1 MAPIPQL
8 LLEVQQLDL
17 EIARLSGQ
25 VGQLTAA
32 IGDQFKVKA
41 GELAIQQAEQALRKL
56 QSAQKDAE
64 FALSTLETRIK
75 DHEQRLYSGK
85 GGSPRDLQAL
95 QQDIE
100 KDRERRTGLEEQA
113 LKAMESAEKAAR
125 EVERVRAAVA
135 KVLGEVSSGKEK
147 QATEREQAQ
156 RDLDRRRAQRERLVA
171 DVPASWLQLYDR
183 LRQRTLDGTAVARV
197 TQSRCEGCQDNLPSA
212 EIQRARHSSTPV
224 QCASCQRILAVT
236 T

>member
-1 MAPIPQL
+1 MAPPVPQL

-41 GELAIQQAEQALRKL
+41 GELAIQQAEQSHRTA

-64 FALSTLETRIK
+64 FALATLEARIK
-75 DHEQRLYSGK
+75 DHEQKLYSGK
-85 GGSPRDLQAL
+85 GSPRDLQAL

-100 KDRERRTGLEEQA
+100 KDRERRVALEEQA
-113 LKAMESAEKAAR
+113 LKAMESAEKSAA

-135 KVLGEVSSGKEK
+135 RVLGGVSSGKEK
-147 QATEREQAQ
+147 QAVEREQAQ
-156 RDLDRRRAQRERLVA
+156 QLLDRRRAQRDQLA
-171 DVPASWLQLYDR
+171 SGIPATFLQLYDR
-183 LRQRTLDGTAVARV
+183 LRQRTLDGVAVARV
-197 TQSRCEGCQDNLPSA
+197 VQQRCEGCQDNLPSA
-212 EIQRARHSSTPV
+212 EIQRARHATTPV
-224 QCASCQRILAVT
+224 QCASCQRILVVT
-236 T
+236 

>member
-1 MAPIPQL
+1 MAPVPQT
-8 LLEVQQLDL
+8 LLEIQQLDL

-25 VGQLTAA
+25 VSQLTAA

-41 GELAIQQAEQALRKL
+41 GELAIQQAEEAHRKA
-56 QSAQKDAE
+56 QSIQRDAE

-75 DHEQRLYSGK
+75 DHEQKLYSGK

-100 KDRERRTGLEEQA
+100 KDRQRRAQLEEQA
-113 LKAMESAEKAAR
+113 LKAMETAEKAAT

-135 KVLGEVSSGKEK
+135 RVLGDVSSGKEK
-147 QATEREQAQ
+147 QGTER
-156 RDLDRRRAQRERLVA
+156 DLALQQLNRRRAQREQLA
-171 DVPASWLQLYDR
+171 SGVPASVLTLYDR

-197 TQSRCEGCQDNLPSA
+197 TQQRCEGCQDNLPSA
-212 EIQRARHSSTPV
+212 EIQRARHASTPV
-224 QCASCQRILAVT
+224 QCASCQRILVVT
-236 T
+236 

>member
-1 MAPIPQL
+1 VAPAAQTV
-8 LLEVQQLDL
+8 LEIQQIDL
-17 EIARLSGQ
+17 EIARLAGQ

-41 GELAIQQAEQALRKL
+41 GDLAIQQAEQALRTL

-64 FALSTLETRIK
+64 FALATLETRIK

-85 GGSPRDLQAL
+85 GSPRDLQAL

-100 KDRERRTGLEEQA
+100 RDQQRRIGLEEQA
-113 LKAMESAEKAAR
+113 LKAMDSAERAAR
-125 EVERVRAAVA
+125 EVERVRGAVA

-147 QATEREQAQ
+147 QAAEREQAQ
-156 RDLDRRRAQRERLVA
+156 QLLDQRKAQRERLA
-171 DVPASWLQLYDR
+171 AGVPATWLQLYDR

-224 QCASCQRILAVT
+224 QCASCQRILVVN
-236 T
+236 